1 MIWND
6 SVTRGTLHCG
16 VMCFLISAP
25 VNSVF
30 VRYGNNS
37 DRAGWWCYLLQWLE
51 LKMVVMRS
59 GVQNNEIVVGKVVD
73 WMAIFD

>member
-37 DRAGWWCYLLQWLE
+37 ERAGSDGG
-51 LKMVVMRS
+51 MVLSCAMV
-59 GVQNNEIVVGKVVD
+59 GVENGSYV
-73 WMAIFD
+73 